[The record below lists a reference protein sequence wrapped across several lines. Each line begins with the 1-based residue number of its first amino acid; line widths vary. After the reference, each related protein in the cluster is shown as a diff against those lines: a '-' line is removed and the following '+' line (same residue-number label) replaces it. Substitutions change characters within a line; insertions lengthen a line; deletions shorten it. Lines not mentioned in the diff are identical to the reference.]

1 MSTVVRKFEISLTV
15 NGREIIV
22 KIQRPG
28 LNYIDN
34 YFENLAGEGNEYI
47 INYIKEIQCW

>member
-1 MSTVVRKFEISLTV
+1 MSTEVKKYEISLTV
-15 NGREIIV
+15 NGRKIII

-34 YFENLAGEGNEYI
+34 YFENLAGDGNEYI
-47 INYIKEIQCW
+47 INYIKEIQC

>member
-1 MSTVVRKFEISLTV
+1 MSTEVKKYEISLTV
-15 NGREIIV
+15 NGKIIII

-34 YFENLAGEGNEYI
+34 YFENLAGEDNDYF